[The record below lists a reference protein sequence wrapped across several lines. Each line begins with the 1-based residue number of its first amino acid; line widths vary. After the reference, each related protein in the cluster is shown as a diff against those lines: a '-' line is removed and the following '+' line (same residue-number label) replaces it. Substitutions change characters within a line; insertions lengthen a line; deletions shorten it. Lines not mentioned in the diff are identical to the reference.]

1 MKHIIKIGINKKSKV
16 YFRQTTSH
24 RGQSQLDDQNN
35 SVVEYTLSANRIEE
49 KQTKLAMN
57 L

>member
-16 YFRQTTSH
+16 YFRQITSH

-35 SVVEYTLSANRIEE
+35 SVVEYALSANRIEE